1 MKAAG
6 CAVLACLLS
15 GCVVQSL
22 QVQEL
27 RARAPGRG
35 SVPADARPFEWRLDF
50 NGARYTVFPVAVGDG
65 FVFRDTGALEVGFDG
80 VDVTYVRGLAGAV
93 GDFEILR
100 QANERRIE
108 RPGLASQTL
117 RCAPIEEAGRG
128 WRTRCTATVDGRD
141 YPMDAEGL
149 NGADGALV
157 AVSVALV
164 AGAGPLVIQR
174 IGILPAPGG

>member
-1 MKAAG
+1 MKAA
-6 CAVLACLLS
+6 AVVAIGLLLS

-22 QVQEL
+22 QLQEI

-35 SVPADARPFEWRLDF
+35 SIPADARPFEWRLDF
-50 NGARYTVFPVAVGDG
+50 NGARYTVFPVAVGEG
-65 FVFRDTGALEVGFDG
+65 FVFRDAGALEVGFDG
-80 VDVTYVRGLAGAV
+80 VDITYVRGLAGAI
-93 GDFEILR
+93 GDFDIVRE
-100 QANERRIE
+100 AESRRIE
-108 RPGLASQTL
+108 RAGLAPQGL

-149 NGADGALV
+149 NGPDGALQ

-164 AGAGPLVIQR
+164 PGAAPLVLHRVGTPSGAGS
-174 IGILPAPGG
+174 